1 MIEDDED
8 DEAEAEAGDET
19 DSNDDELETDVVESS
34 LDEVSKHTIF
44 CPHRIPI
51 SVLHL
56 KSICV

>member
-34 LDEVSKHTIF
+34 LDEVGQHTIF
-44 CPHRIPI
+44 CPQSAPY
-51 SVLHL
+51 SE
-56 KSICV
+56 ICFAF